1 MSPASGECLQCY
13 WSGPL
18 AEQVHRRERAPP
30 CDELSDQVTAC
41 DPGARRLQC
50 CWWPLAEQVH
60 RRERAPPYDELSDQ
74 VTACDPG
81 YTHCATVASSPRT
94 YATCPQRQAPAVL
107 LVAAGGA
114 GAPPCDELSDQVTA
128 CDPGYTHCA
137 TVASSPPFVESRYCV
152 KFYQDECYLLHCN
165 STNNYRMTCPCRG
178 DLCNGPKT
186 DRETDAFNGLVKIV
200 ARNRRLKRNAITSS
214 TFINSGKTKMNNI
227 IENDEHEENAIVN
240 DTNNETDANVTAEQP
255 TPVTEPASNITMT
268 SETMNTT
275 PETQMDMKQTTDEPK
290 MVESSTEASK
300 EMPISLEVATTMAE
314 ALKIDSTTT
323 KAPEMMMK
331 ADVVKEMVTTKAPE
345 TMMKSVDVK
354 EMVSNEIKPSMQL
367 PTAEALQQN
376 DSPATTEK
384 SMEQM
389 TDTTTLTTT
398 TDAYK
403 NGSPM
408 PPKSKNDSA
417 AVTFNPFILICILAF
432 SISL

>member
-1 MSPASGECLQCY
+1 MAKEESCLPRTAALAAAILILLSASGECLQCY
-13 WSGPL
+13 WCGPL

-30 CDELSDQVTAC
+30 CDK
-41 DPGARRLQC
+41 
-50 CWWPLAEQVH
+50 
-60 RRERAPPYDELSDQ
+60 
-74 VTACDPG
+74 
-81 YTHCATVASSPRT
+81 
-94 YATCPQRQAPAVL
+94 
-107 LVAAGGA
+107 
-114 GAPPCDELSDQVTA
+114 LSDQVTA

-240 DTNNETDANVTAEQP
+240 DKNNETDANVTAEQP
-255 TPVTEPASNITMT
+255 TTVTEPASNITMT
-268 SETMNTT
+268 SMNTT
-275 PETQMDMKQTTDEPK
+275 PETQIDMKQTTDEPK
-290 MVESSTEASK
+290 MVESSSEASK

-331 ADVVKEMVTTKAPE
+331 ADVVKEMVSTKAPE

-432 SISL
+432 SIIL